1 MRNLELLGH
10 KSYKVTDKTTEGQ
23 SFITTDPE
31 SNTVYTAFKDSD
43 SQVTVSANNSVPG
56 DEHAFIQIG
65 HCTAQRIVSFLY
77 LTDLQAICLSTSD
90 GDIILF
96 HKERFEKGEEAI
108 EVVGSVDSGILALSW
123 SPDQDL
129 VVLVTGERKVL
140 EMTQDFDAITEFEL
154 HVEDQGEG
162 VHHTVGWGK
171 KETQFHG
178 SAGKEAAQQKVDAS
192 KFGISEDDDMQS
204 RIAWRGDGNFFT
216 VSDVDP
222 SKNARV
228 IRVYNREGILQN
240 TSEPVDKLE
249 QTLDWR
255 PSGNLIVSTQRLPH
269 RHDVVFFERNG
280 LRHGEFTLR
289 ETESNKQR
297 VLEVFWNADSTVLA
311 VWIESTLSGQLQ
323 KSVQLWTTKNYHWYM
338 KQHISLAGNADIT
351 GFAWD
356 VENAAVAH
364 LFSSYG
370 EYHVLNYTLEIFAS
384 TSIDHSNSGYT
395 AVTDGSSLLLTPF
408 VYQNVPPPMSS
419 LTFNTKN
426 NIQHVSFGYDNE
438 GRKAAITT
446 NDKIHF
452 VEFPVNGRGQVIN
465 LGEFD
470 LHAFSGSN
478 KSHSVSFIRQL
489 RWIDENRIVYCQYD
503 NEINADILCMAT
515 FTLGKKDSVN
525 VTSIPVDAS
534 IGRIYFNAT
543 HKDLLFEDIQ
553 GSIYEISDFDNS
565 EPTITQIH
573 SFPDFCPWIATGR
586 VCSAQGEI
594 ERVIVGLTER
604 SKLYAGEN
612 LVSSECTSFFI
623 RGTWLVF
630 STTSNT
636 ARFLSFENTTL
647 ENLKLSDSAAD
658 AYDETSR
665 RLERGSKIVIATQQ
679 KPNLILQMPRGNL
692 ETICPRAFVLATIRE
707 DLETLN
713 YRSAFVACRK
723 NRIDLNIIYDDGP
736 ERFMENIETFV
747 KQVADVDYLNLFLSN
762 LRNEDTLVT
771 MYRRGGQTADQVTP
785 AKGVENKVNVICEA
799 IRNVLVELGRE
810 HYMQSIISTYV
821 RSSPPDVESA
831 LALLSEIRESDLSAA
846 EEALK
851 YTIFLCKS
859 DHLYKVAL
867 GMYNFSLV
875 LMVAQQAQMDPK
887 EYLPFLQELK
897 NFEKYYQ
904 RYKIDDH
911 LKRYEKA
918 LRNLS
923 QAGDE
928 HFDELLQY
936 MKSHDLYLTAI
947 EEYANRPTQKTTILN
962 AYGDHLSFRTSYE
975 DAGIVYTTAGNKT
988 QAMESYRMAGC
999 WREAFSIAKQLK
1011 YSEEEVHALAYDMIE
1026 YLKEKRRFQEA
1037 ASVAKDYAADIE
1049 ETVDCLLKGSLWK
1062 EAERV
1067 SYTFN
1072 REDLIETSV
1081 KSGLVEG
1088 LTQVEEDIN
1097 EMSSQFHK
1105 QKARLTE
1112 LRTKKAEQKIEN
1124 PMANDESL
1132 DNIDMFSDTTSMY
1145 SQFTR
1150 YTSASSR
1157 VSSVSSQ
1164 GSGRSRKTSKLRRKE
1179 ERKRARGKK
1188 GTVFEEEYLISSLKK
1203 LYEKTN
1209 TMQIDIGNLIRALVP
1224 FGYIEEAR
1232 SIQEKFEKF
1241 LKELQ
1246 TALDLIFVPLQLAV
1260 SLYASLEEYE
1270 EAQKEPLK
1278 PVEKPTMIKNDWKL
1292 QIL

>member
-10 KSYKVTDKTTEGQ
+10 KSFNVTDKEIKGR

-31 SNTVYTAFKDSD
+31 SNTVYTAFKDHD

-56 DEHAFIQIG
+56 DPNAFVQIG
-65 HCTAQRIVSFLY
+65 NCPAEDIISFSY
-77 LTDLQAICLSTSD
+77 LTDLQAACLSTSD

-96 HKERFEKGEEAI
+96 HKERFEKGEEAM
-108 EVVGSVDSGILALSW
+108 EVVGSVDSGVHALCW

-129 VVLVTGERKVL
+129 VVLVTGEKKVL
-140 EMTQDFDAITEFEL
+140 EMTQDFDAITEFDL

-162 VHHTVGWGK
+162 VHHSVGWGK

-178 SAGKEAAQQKVDAS
+178 SAGKEAAQQKVDTS
-192 KFGISEDDDMQS
+192 KFGISDDDDMRP

-222 SKNARV
+222 TKNARV
-228 IRVYNREGILQN
+228 VRVYNREGVLQN

-289 ETESNKQR
+289 ETEDNKQK
-297 VLEVFWNADSTVLA
+297 VLEVMWNADSTVLA
-311 VWIESTLSGQLQ
+311 IWIESEVSGKLQ

-338 KQHISLAGNADIT
+338 KQHIVLSEGRNIT

-356 VENAAVAH
+356 IENATIGH
-364 LFSSYG
+364 LFSSAG
-370 EYHVLNYTLEIFAS
+370 EYHRLNYTLEVFSS

-395 AVTDGSSLLLTPF
+395 AVTDGSALLLTPY

-419 LTFNTKN
+419 LTFTAKD
-426 NIQHVSFGYDNE
+426 NIQHVTFGYDKE
-438 GRKAAITT
+438 GLKAAVVT
-446 NDKIHF
+446 NNKIQL
-452 VEFPVNGRGQVIN
+452 VEFPVKGHGQISV
-465 LGEFD
+465 LGEFNLPALSD
-470 LHAFSGSN
+470 LNRSYA
-478 KSHSVSFIRQL
+478 VSFIRQL
-489 RWIDENRIVYCQYD
+489 RWIDENHLVYCQYD
-503 NEINADILCMAT
+503 NELGTDMLCVAT
-515 FTLGKKDSVN
+515 FTLGEEDSMKI
-525 VTSIPVDAS
+525 TSIPVDVP
-534 IGRIYFNAT
+534 IGRIYYNAT
-543 HKDLLFEDIQ
+543 YKDLLFEDID
-553 GSIYEISDFDNS
+553 GSVYEISELDEDQLVV
-565 EPTITQIH
+565 TKTQT
-573 SFPDFCPWIATGR
+573 FPDFCPWIATGR
-586 VCSAQGEI
+586 VGPTQGET

-604 SKLYAGEN
+604 SKLYAGDN
-612 LVSSECTSFFI
+612 LVSSEATSFFI

-636 ARFLSFENTTL
+636 ARFLSFENVSL

-679 KPNLILQMPRGNL
+679 KPSLVLQMPRGNL

-707 DLETLN
+707 DLEALN

-723 NRIDLNIIYDDGP
+723 NRIDLNILYDDGP
-736 ERFMENIETFV
+736 ERFMENIEAFV

-771 MYRRGGQTADQVTP
+771 MYRRGGQTVDQVTA
-785 AKGVENKVNVICEA
+785 AKGIENKVNVICEA
-799 IRNVLVELGRE
+799 IRNVLIELGRE

-831 LALLSEIRESDLSAA
+831 LALLSEIRESDLPAA
-846 EEALK
+846 EDALK
-851 YTIFLCKS
+851 YTIFLCKA

-867 GMYNFSLV
+867 GMYNFPLV

-897 NFEKYYQ
+897 NLDKYYQ
-904 RYKIDDH
+904 RYRIDDH

-928 HFDELLQY
+928 HFDELLRY

-947 EEYANRPTQKTTILN
+947 EEYANRPTQKITILN

-975 DAGIVYTTAGNKT
+975 DAGIVYTTADNKV
-988 QAMESYRMAGC
+988 QAIESYRMAGC
-999 WREAFSIAKQLK
+999 WRETFSIAKQLK
-1011 YSEEEVHALAYDMIE
+1011 YTNEEIHALAYDMIE

-1037 ASVAKDYAADIE
+1037 ASVAKDYAVDIE
-1049 ETVDCLLKGSLWK
+1049 ETVDCLLKGCLWK

-1067 SYTFN
+1067 SYTFD
-1072 REDLIETSV
+1072 RQDLIETHV

-1088 LTQVEEDIN
+1088 LTQTEEDID
-1097 EMSSQFHK
+1097 EMLAQFRK
-1105 QKARLTE
+1105 QSARLTE

-1188 GTVFEEEYLISSLKK
+1188 GTVFEEEYLTTSLKK
-1203 LYEKTN
+1203 LYEKTS
-1209 TMQIDIGNLIRALVP
+1209 TMQTDIGNLIRALVP
-1224 FGYIEEAR
+1224 FGFIEEAR

-1241 LKELQ
+1241 LNELQ
-1246 TALDLIFVPLQLAV
+1246 SSLDTIFVPLQLAV

-1278 PVEKPTMIKNDWKL
+1278 PVEKPLMTKIDWKL